1 MEVDQHTRLRQ
12 PHSYINTVKIK
23 TCLMDSLQPS
33 HSRESSHFLVDPI
46 PASILAEKEAHRRNA
61 AVLLGTCKTGCLVVD
76 DDVLL
81 GGFER
86 ASIVG
91 ISAEDEDLGVQVRT
105 NVMLKK
111 CRPSY

>member
-1 MEVDQHTRLRQ
+1 
-12 PHSYINTVKIK
+12 
-23 TCLMDSLQPS
+23 MDSLQPS

-61 AVLLGTCKTGCLVVD
+61 AVLLETCKTGCSVVD

-111 CRPSY
+111 CKPSY

>member
-1 MEVDQHTRLRQ
+1 
-12 PHSYINTVKIK
+12 
-23 TCLMDSLQPS
+23 MDSVQPS
-33 HSRESSHFLVDPI
+33 QSRESSHCLVEPI
-46 PASILAEKEAHRRNA
+46 SASILAEKEARRRNA
-61 AVLLGTCKTGCLVVD
+61 AALLGTCKTGCSVVD

-105 NVMLKK
+105 KVMVKK
-111 CRPSY
+111 RKLPY